1 MRGIS
6 FMFHIFGKPRNITEV
21 IRNRKISWLELFYDL
36 IFAVVIGRITDG
48 VVEHFSI
55 QSLINSFIIFGW
67 FFWSWHETSGYFDN
81 HGNDSVLNIG
91 IINIQ
96 MILTGIAAIYIPEAI
111 EGHFRYLIIAL
122 LPIELM
128 LIFVWYAISY
138 FDAAHG
144 PASKI
149 WSRTYMG
156 AFIFLLTSALVREPV
171 QYILIIVALI
181 INYSAVFFANSALKH
196 EYTTIK
202 MPYVLKDSLIERYG
216 LMTMIALGEMI
227 SGLYAKLNNIVPLR
241 LFDFIMGVVLAAL
254 IGAVYYQVIG
264 ELHIQMHSSV
274 QVMGVRWLFL
284 LDIYLI
290 ILNAVFLQLLLAE
303 NSRLIK
309 VVFIIVLFASLFMM
323 WVIQRIMAQKVA
335 DHRAGLGFFTV
346 EFLILIVTIILPTPV
361 MLGLV
366 NLVLLVIN
374 IRYRRK
380 INQVL
385 IKP

>member
-6 FMFHIFGKPRNITEV
+6 FMFQIFGKPRNITEV

-290 ILNAVFLQLLLAE
+290 ILNA
-303 NSRLIK
+303 S
-309 VVFIIVLFASLFMM
+309 
-323 WVIQRIMAQKVA
+323 
-335 DHRAGLGFFTV
+335 
-346 EFLILIVTIILPTPV
+346 
-361 MLGLV
+361 
-366 NLVLLVIN
+366 
-374 IRYRRK
+374 
-380 INQVL
+380 
-385 IKP
+385 